1 MSAGPEA
8 RGAERRGRSRRLAGQ
23 GDGEI
28 GPAEVRALLDLV
40 AGTDVEELEVEQRGV
55 RVLIRRQPTPLRP
68 ATLPSDPERRA
79 DPSANGASAAE
90 GGAPDHLVITS
101 GWVGLFFRGREPG
114 AEPLAREG
122 EQIAAGQPLAM
133 VESLRV
139 PHAVESERSGV
150 LEQVLVEDGHPVEY
164 GQPLLLV
171 RPES

>member
-1 MSAGPEA
+1 MSAGSEA
-8 RGAERRGRSRRLAGQ
+8 RAVDRGSRSASAQGQ

-40 AGTDVEELEVEQRGV
+40 AGTDVEELEVEHRGV
-55 RVLIRRQPTPLRP
+55 RVLIRRQPTPPRP
-68 ATLPSDPERRA
+68 AAPPRDPEQRVQ
-79 DPSANGASAAE
+79 PSAAGASAAE
-90 GGAPDHLVITS
+90 GGAPEHLVVTS
-101 GWVGLFFRGREPG
+101 GWVGLFFRGHEPG

-122 EQIAAGQPLAM
+122 DQVSAGQSLAI

-139 PHAVESERSGV
+139 PHAVESELAGV
-150 LEQVLVEDGHPVEY
+150 LERVLVEDGHPVEY